1 MEGDAFTKRSL
12 QNESLKSYES
22 LVPKSISV
30 LLNSVAHL
38 VKIAY
43 KMAIQK
49 NPPKFCT
56 KAAGVLVFTRFG
68 CLL

>member
-43 KMAIQK
+43 KMAIKKKHPNFVQK
-49 NPPKFCT
+49 QQ
-56 KAAGVLVFTRFG
+56 VF
-68 CLL
+68 